1 MRYERIV
8 ALAAVLLLGA
18 PPAARAD
25 VRLSISDGRVTLKA
39 SGATLR
45 EILAEWAKVGQTRI
59 VNLERVPGGPVTLEL
74 TDVPEREALDIL
86 LRSVSGYVAAPRA
99 TTVGNASQFD
109 RILVL
114 PTSAPPRAAAVPPP
128 AFASSPV
135 PAPFNAQPPPAGEA
149 DDNQE
154 DQPRLNPRG
163 PAFTAF
169 PPPVTPRV
177 PQESAPEP
185 APAQPVNTAQPGM
198 SVGAS
203 VPGMT
208 VPTPQSSEQ
217 EAPQPRDF

>member
-1 MRYERIV
+1 MRYERTV
-8 ALAAVLLLGA
+8 ALAAALLLWGA
-18 PPAARAD
+18 PAARAE
-25 VRLSISDGRVTLKA
+25 VRLSIADGRVTLKA

-74 TDVPEREALDIL
+74 TDVPERAALDIL

-99 TTVGNASQFD
+99 TAVGNASQFD

-114 PTSAPPRAAAVPPP
+114 PTSAPPRAVAVPPP
-128 AFASSPV
+128 AFAASPA
-135 PAPFNAQPPPAGEA
+135 PAPFGAQPPPVA
-149 DDNQE
+149 DADENQE

-169 PPPVTPRV
+169 PPPVAPRA

-185 APAQPVNTAQPGM
+185 AEPVNTAQPGM
-198 SVGAS
+198 AVGAS

-208 VPTPQSSEQ
+208 VPAQPAEQ